1 MIIRYQESEQFG
13 LTADGHELHLR
24 HRGETVGRTSFAG
37 SAEEAINSLVA
48 LELFPEQ
55 EFSFTGELIEQSV
68 TLTVEPI
75 IDSTAFGRIKV
86 GDMIGFW
93 SGQHKGN
100 NVFLTKVPGREYA
113 TDRRGFGWEI
123 TLPKFV
129 FELDPVIVRRIALGA
144 EELIYRLAFGQ
155 IDAPV
160 LNRKINNVFSAQAP
174 IWKEPLPPVKA
185 VRG

>member
-13 LTADGHELHLR
+13 LTADGQELHLR
-24 HRGETVGRTSFAG
+24 HRGETVDRAPFTDP
-37 SAEEAINSLVA
+37 AEEAINSLAA
-48 LELFPEQ
+48 LDLFPEQ

-93 SGQHKGN
+93 SGQHKGD
-100 NVFLTKVPGREYA
+100 NVFLTKVPGREYVS
-113 TDRRGFGWEI
+113 DRRGFGWEI

-129 FELDPVIVRRIALGA
+129 FELDPVIVRRIALSA

-160 LNRKINNVFSAQAP
+160 LNRKINNVFSAQKP
-174 IWKEPLPPVKA
+174 IWKEPLPLVKA

>member
-1 MIIRYQESEQFG
+1 MIIRYQQSEQFG
-13 LTADGHELHLR
+13 LTVDDDKLQLR
-24 HRGETVGRTSFAG
+24 HRGQTVAAVPYDGQP
-37 SAEEAINSLVA
+37 EEAISSLQV

-55 EFSFTGELIEQSV
+55 QFSFTGELIEQPV

-93 SGQHKGN
+93 SAQHKGD
-100 NVFLTKVPGREYA
+100 NVFLTEVPGREYA
-113 TDRRGFGWEI
+113 ADRRGYGWEI

-129 FELDPVIVRRIALGA
+129 FELDPVIVRRIALTA
-144 EELIYRLAFGQ
+144 EELIYRLAFGK

-160 LNRKINNVFSAQAP
+160 LNRKINNVFSAQQP